1 MLYKNCISTKSNG
14 RLCLG
19 RNSLFT
25 VLMSAVGVV
34 GCSGA
39 DNSTGPG
46 ELGGSEAIGGSQG
59 SGGANPSGGAPG
71 TGGGLGIGGTQ
82 STNSAGGATAV
93 ANNTG
98 GLPST
103 GGVQATGGKASTGG
117 ANAVGGLT
125 SSTGGSKQ
133 TGGNSASGGATG
145 GNISTG
151 GAPVVGGMSATG
163 GTKATGGAA
172 AGGTQATGGAA
183 AGGTQATGGA
193 ATGGTQATGGA
204 ATGGTKATGGA
215 ATGGAA
221 VGGGTSTVNCSG
233 PALTGGTQHC
243 SSNQTGTTGSF
254 SWSIWSSGSGGCVT
268 PYGVGAAYKTTW
280 NNSGD
285 FLAGMGFQWNETQTY
300 DKYGTITADYA
311 YTRTGTAGGYSYL
324 GIYGWSNNPLIEF
337 YIVDDYY
344 SSGPPNITW
353 GDGVLKGTFTVDG
366 GSYKVFTHT
375 QVNQPSIHGTTTF
388 VQYFSVRQTA
398 RQCGRISVTAHFNE
412 WKSLGMPLG
421 NMASARLLTEVGGGV
436 GSVDYT
442 TATMTA
448 Q

>member
-163 GTKATGGAA
+163 GTK
-172 AGGTQATGGAA
+172 
-183 AGGTQATGGA
+183 
-193 ATGGTQATGGA
+193 ATGGA

>member
-151 GAPVVGGMSATG
+151 GAPVVGGMS
-163 GTKATGGAA
+163 
-172 AGGTQATGGAA
+172 
-183 AGGTQATGGA
+183 
-193 ATGGTQATGGA
+193 